1 MSEANLYFGYTLFS
15 TSPLALQYK
24 YTEMQVSPISPQ
36 YRLSLVVAVLLQE
49 ITLLPS
55 TEMLQ
60 GFYYVSIVNKRN
72 NCLSVL
78 PRARTPAGALTPFQY
93 LVSAFQH
100 LVGLRLL

>member
-1 MSEANLYFGYTLFS
+1 MLFS
-15 TSPLALQYK
+15 PSLAFQYK
-24 YTEMQVSPISPQ
+24 YTEIQVSPIPPQ
-36 YRLSLVVAVLLQE
+36 YRLNLVVVVLLKSQE

-78 PRARTPAGALTPFQY
+78 PRAHTPAGALTPFQY

>member
-1 MSEANLYFGYTLFS
+1 MLFS
-15 TSPLALQYK
+15 PSLALQYK
-24 YTEMQVSPISPQ
+24 YTEIQVSPISPQ
-36 YRLSLVVAVLLQE
+36 YRLNLVVVVLLKSQE

-78 PRARTPAGALTPFQY
+78 PRAHTPAGTLTPFQY